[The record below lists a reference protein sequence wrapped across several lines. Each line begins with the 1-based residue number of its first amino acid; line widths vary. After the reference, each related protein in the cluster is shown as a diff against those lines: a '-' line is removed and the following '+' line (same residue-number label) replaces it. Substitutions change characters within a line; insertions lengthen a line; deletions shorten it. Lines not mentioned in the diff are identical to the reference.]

1 MTLPLPCNPEVDTF
15 FDIALIVP
23 AYNPPPGWS
32 RLLGTQFQRLKKH
45 LPLQNIT
52 VILVNDGSTTSY
64 FTDEIENLQAAI
76 KDLQVIT
83 HAVNRGK
90 GAALRSGM
98 QAATAG
104 YYIVTDIDF
113 PYTTESMLAI
123 LEALLQNRADVAVG
137 NRDHSY
143 YTRIPGFRARLSKLL
158 RYVIRKRLRLPVD
171 DSQCGLKGMN
181 EKGKQLF
188 LQTKIRRYLYD
199 LEFLVKVAAT
209 HHLRMQPVPVALRDG
224 VVMRRMSPRI
234 LFQEAGN
241 FLRIF
246 LFRHRL

>member
-1 MTLPLPCNPEVDTF
+1 M
-15 FDIALIVP
+15 
-23 AYNPPPGWS
+23 
-32 RLLGTQFQRLKKH
+32 LGTQYQLLKKQ
-45 LPLQNIT
+45 LPSHNIT

-64 FTDEIENLQAAI
+64 FTDEINELQNALQNLQI
-76 KDLQVIT
+76 IT

-143 YTRIPGFRARLSKLL
+143 YTHIPGFRAGLSRLL
-158 RYVIRKRLRLPVD
+158 RFVIRKRLHLPVD
-171 DSQCGLKGMN
+171 DSQCGLKGVN

-199 LEFLVKVAAT
+199 LEFLVKVTAT
-209 HHLRMQPVPVALRDG
+209 DNLRVLPVPVALRGG